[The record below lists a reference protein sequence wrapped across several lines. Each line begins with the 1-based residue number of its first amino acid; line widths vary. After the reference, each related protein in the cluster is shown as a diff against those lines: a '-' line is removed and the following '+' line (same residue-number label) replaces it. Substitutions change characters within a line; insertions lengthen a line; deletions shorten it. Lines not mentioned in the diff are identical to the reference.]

1 MKAIEIKNLNK
12 KYKDFEL
19 KDINFDVEKG
29 TVMGLI
35 GANGSG
41 KTTILKSIL
50 SIIKYDGDIR
60 ILGEEISRE
69 IKDKVSSVFEEYF
82 IGEYLSSKEVEKIYS
97 DIYSKWDSNYFHE
110 LLEKLDIPKNK
121 KYKDFSKG
129 MKIKLK
135 IAIALS
141 SRPKLLIL
149 DEPTSGLDPV
159 IRSEILDI
167 LLEYMEDEDNSILI
181 SSHITTDLEKIADY
195 ITFIDDG
202 QVIFSKEKYDL
213 EENYGIVRVSE
224 EDFEKIDKSLIKKFK
239 KEKYQINVLVDD
251 VEKFRKNYPN
261 FVVDRSTI
269 DEIMVLY
276 LRGDKAWCHF

>member
-167 LLEYMEDEDNSILI
+167 FLEYMEGEDNSILI

-276 LRGDKAWCHF
+276 LRGDKA

>member
-141 SRPKLLIL
+141 SRPKFLIL

-167 LLEYMEDEDNSILI
+167 FLEYMEDEDNSILI

-276 LRGDKAWCHF
+276 LRGDKA

>member
-1 MKAIEIKNLNK
+1 MKAIEVKNLNK

-50 SIIKYDGDIR
+50 SIIKYDGEIR
-60 ILGEEISRE
+60 ILGEEISMD
-69 IKDKVSSVFEEYF
+69 IKDKISSVFEEYF
-82 IGEYLSSKEVEKIYS
+82 IGEYMNAKEVEKIYS
-97 DIYSKWDSNYFHE
+97 DIYSKWDSKYYHE
-110 LLEKLDIPKNK
+110 LLEKLDIPKSK
-121 KYKDFSKG
+121 QYKDFSKG

-167 LLEYMEDEDNSILI
+167 FLEYMEDEDNSILI

-202 QVIFSKEKYDL
+202 KVIFTKEKYDL

-224 EDFEKIDKSLIKKFK
+224 EDFEKIDTSLIKKFK
-239 KEKYQINVLVDD
+239 KEKYQINVLVDN
-251 VEKFRKNYPN
+251 VEKFREIYPN

-276 LRGDKAWCHF
+276 LRGEEV

>member
-12 KYKDFEL
+12 RYDDFEL
-19 KDINFDVEKG
+19 KDVSFDVYQG

-60 ILGEEISRE
+60 ILGEEISKD
-69 IKDKVSSVFEEYF
+69 IKDEINSVFEEYF
-82 IGEYLSSKEVEKIYS
+82 IGEYLNAKEVDKIYS
-97 DIYSKWDSNYFHE
+97 EIYSKWDSNYFYE
-110 LLEKLDIPKNK
+110 LLDKFDIATDK

-167 LLEYMEDEDNSILI
+167 FLEYMEDENNTILI

-195 ITFIDDG
+195 ITFINDG
-202 QVIFSKEKYDL
+202 EVIFTEEKYDL

-224 EDFEKIDKSLIKKFK
+224 EDFNKIDKRFIKKFK
-239 KEKYQINVLVDD
+239 KEKYQINVLVDNLHEF
-251 VEKFRKNYPN
+251 EKTYPS

-276 LRGDKAWCHF
+276 LRGEEA

>member
-167 LLEYMEDEDNSILI
+167 FLEYMEDEDNSILI

-276 LRGDKAWCHF
+276 LRGDKA

>member
-1 MKAIEIKNLNK
+1 MNAIEIKNLNK
-12 KYKDFEL
+12 SYKDFSL
-19 KDINFDVEKG
+19 KDVSFNVEKG

-50 SIIKYDGDIR
+50 SIIKYEGEILIFGDK
-60 ILGEEISRE
+60 ISND
-69 IKDKVSSVFEEYF
+69 IKEKLNSVFDEYF
-82 IGEYLSSKEVEKIYS
+82 IGEYMNPIEIEKIYS
-97 DIYSKWDSNYFHE
+97 SIYLSWDNNYYHG
-110 LLEKLDIPKNK
+110 LLNKFDIPVKK

-129 MKIKLK
+129 MKVKLK

-141 SRPKLLIL
+141 TKPKLLVL

-167 LLEYMEDEDNSILI
+167 FLDYMEDEDNTILI

-195 ITFIDDG
+195 ITFIDNG
-202 QVIFSKEKYDL
+202 EVVFSEEKYEL

-224 EDFEKIDKSLIKKFK
+224 SDFEKIDKSFIVKFK
-239 KEKYQINVLVDD
+239 KEKYQINVLVND
-251 VEKFRKNYPN
+251 VHKFKEKYPELVMDKTN
-261 FVVDRSTI
+261 I

-276 LRGDKAWCHF
+276 LRGEDA

>member
-276 LRGDKAWCHF
+276 LRGDKA

>member
-167 LLEYMEDEDNSILI
+167 FLEYMEGEDNSILI

>member
-12 KYKDFEL
+12 SYDDFEL
-19 KDINFDVEKG
+19 KDVSFDVERG

-50 SIIKYDGDIR
+50 SIIKYDGDIK
-60 ILGEEISRE
+60 ILGEEISKD
-69 IKDKVSSVFEEYF
+69 IKDEINSVFEEYF
-82 IGEYLSSKEVEKIYS
+82 IGEYLNAKEVDKIYS
-97 DIYSKWDSNYFHE
+97 DIYSKWDSNYFYE
-110 LLEKLDIPKNK
+110 LLDKFEIAKDK

-141 SRPKLLIL
+141 SHPKLLIL

-167 LLEYMEDEDNSILI
+167 FLEYMEDENNTILI

-202 QVIFSKEKYDL
+202 EVLFTEEKYDL

-224 EDFEKIDKSLIKKFK
+224 EDFKKIDKRFIKKFK
-239 KEKYQINVLVDD
+239 KEKYQINVLVDN
-251 VEKFRKNYPN
+251 VHEFEKTYPS

-276 LRGDKAWCHF
+276 LRGEDAWKHY

>member
-167 LLEYMEDEDNSILI
+167 FLEYM
-181 SSHITTDLEKIADY
+181 
-195 ITFIDDG
+195 
-202 QVIFSKEKYDL
+202 
-213 EENYGIVRVSE
+213 
-224 EDFEKIDKSLIKKFK
+224 
-239 KEKYQINVLVDD
+239 
-251 VEKFRKNYPN
+251 
-261 FVVDRSTI
+261 
-269 DEIMVLY
+269 
-276 LRGDKAWCHF
+276 

>member
-12 KYKDFEL
+12 IYDDFEL
-19 KDINFDVEKG
+19 KDVSFDVYQG

-60 ILGEEISRE
+60 ILGEEISKD
-69 IKDKVSSVFEEYF
+69 IKDEINSVFEEYF
-82 IGEYLSSKEVEKIYS
+82 IGEYLNAKEVDKIYS
-97 DIYSKWDSNYFHE
+97 EIYSKWDSNYFYE
-110 LLEKLDIPKNK
+110 LLDKFDIATDK

-167 LLEYMEDEDNSILI
+167 FLEYMEDENNTILI

-195 ITFIDDG
+195 ITFINDG
-202 QVIFSKEKYDL
+202 EVIFTEEKYDL

-224 EDFEKIDKSLIKKFK
+224 EDFKKIDKRFIKKFK
-239 KEKYQINVLVDD
+239 KEKYQINVLVDNLHEF
-251 VEKFRKNYPN
+251 EKTYPS

-276 LRGDKAWCHF
+276 LRGEEA